1 MSFKVRNSQI
11 NNEALECLNNLI
23 DEDINAVAAFKLT
36 RIFKNISSIV
46 EDRLTSEKKI
56 LDRWVQK
63 DESGKPKLALDE
75 NGNEIPETV
84 LITDIDSFSKE
95 MSELLN
101 VENEIP
107 FDKLD
112 FSELG
117 LKTAKIKDLLKI
129 DFLFN

>member
-1 MSFKVRNSQI
+1 MSFKVKNSQI

-46 EDRLTSEKKI
+46 EDRLSSEKKI

>member
-36 RIFKNISSIV
+36 RIFKNLSSIV

-107 FDKLD
+107 FEKLD

>member
-1 MSFKVRNSQI
+1 MSFKVKNSQI

-46 EDRLTSEKKI
+46 EDRLSSEKKI

-84 LITDIDSFSKE
+84 LITDIDTFSKE

-107 FDKLD
+107 FEKLD

>member
-107 FDKLD
+107 FEKLD

>member
-1 MSFKVRNSQI
+1 
-11 NNEALECLNNLI
+11 
-23 DEDINAVAAFKLT
+23 LT

-84 LITDIDSFSKE
+84 LITDVDNFSKE

>member
-36 RIFKNISSIV
+36 RIFKNLSSIV

-84 LITDIDSFSKE
+84 LITDVDSFSKE

>member
-1 MSFKVRNSQI
+1 MPFKVKNSQI
-11 NNEALECLNNLI
+11 NNEALECLNSLI

-46 EDRLTSEKKI
+46 EDRLSSEKKI

-107 FDKLD
+107 FEKLD

>member
-84 LITDIDSFSKE
+84 LITDVDSFSKE

>member
-1 MSFKVRNSQI
+1 MSFEVRNSQI

-107 FDKLD
+107 FEKLD

>member
-1 MSFKVRNSQI
+1 MSFKVKNSQI

-23 DEDINAVAAFKLT
+23 DEDINAAAAFKLT

-46 EDRLTSEKKI
+46 EDRLSSEKKI

-63 DESGKPKLALDE
+63 DESGYPKLALDE

-107 FDKLD
+107 FEKLD

>member
-1 MSFKVRNSQI
+1 MSFKVKNSQI

-46 EDRLTSEKKI
+46 EDRLSSEKKI

-84 LITDIDSFSKE
+84 LITDIDTFSKE

-107 FDKLD
+107 FDKID

>member
-11 NNEALECLNNLI
+11 NNQALECLNNLI

-84 LITDIDSFSKE
+84 LITDVDNFSKE

>member
-1 MSFKVRNSQI
+1 MPFKVKNSQI

-23 DEDINAVAAFKLT
+23 DEDINAVAAFKLN

-46 EDRLTSEKKI
+46 EDRLSSEKKI

-107 FDKLD
+107 FEKLD

>member
-1 MSFKVRNSQI
+1 MSFKVKNSQI

-46 EDRLTSEKKI
+46 EDRLSSEKKI

-63 DESGKPKLALDE
+63 DESGKPKLAIDE

-107 FDKLD
+107 FEKLD

>member
-1 MSFKVRNSQI
+1 MPFKVKNSQI

-46 EDRLTSEKKI
+46 EDRLSSEKKI

-107 FDKLD
+107 FEKLD

>member
-1 MSFKVRNSQI
+1 MSFKVKNSQI

-46 EDRLTSEKKI
+46 EDRLSSEKKI

-107 FDKLD
+107 FEKLD